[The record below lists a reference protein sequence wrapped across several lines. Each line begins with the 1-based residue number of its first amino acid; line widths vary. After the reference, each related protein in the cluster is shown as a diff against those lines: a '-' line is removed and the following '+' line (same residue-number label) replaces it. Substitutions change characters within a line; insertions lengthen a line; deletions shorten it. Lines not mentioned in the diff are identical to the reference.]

1 MNPEIEKL
9 IDLALADGEITDKER
24 SVILKKAE
32 KLGEDPDEVEMILD
46 GRFHESKKLK
56 TKEKSGNIKVCP
68 SCGESVKSFQLNCN
82 GCGHEF
88 RNIDSSN
95 LISEII
101 KSTSQLSITQ
111 RIQYVKSINIPK
123 DKDSI
128 ISVLLY
134 CYNQSISS
142 LETNT
147 ENPQLTKNYNRLREA
162 YRNKFFEIEKL
173 SKIMFDKKG
182 DDLWK
187 EISDMKVE
195 MLNVEQKID
204 KQLRK
209 NKTFWDILGYGTLL
223 VIIYLIISYII

>member
-32 KLGEDPDEVEMILD
+32 KLDEDPDEVEMILD
-46 GRFHESKKLK
+46 GRLHESKKLK
-56 TKEKSGNIKVCP
+56 TKEKVGNIKVCP
-68 SCGESVKSFQLNCN
+68 SCGESVKSFQLNCSS
-82 GCGHEF
+82 CGHEF

-101 KSTSQLSITQ
+101 KNTSQLSITQ

-173 SKIMFDKKG
+173 SKIMFDKKE

-209 NKTFWDILGYGTLL
+209 NKAFWDILGYGTLL

>member
-32 KLGEDPDEVEMILD
+32 KLDEDPDEVEMILD
-46 GRFHESKKLK
+46 GRSHESKKLK
-56 TKEKSGNIKVCP
+56 TKEKVGNIKVCP
-68 SCGESVKSFQLNCN
+68 SCGESVKSFQLNCSS
-82 GCGHEF
+82 CGHEF

-101 KSTSQLSITQ
+101 KNTSQLSITQ

-173 SKIMFDKKG
+173 SKIMFDKKE

-209 NKTFWDILGYGTLL
+209 NKAFWDILGYGTLL